1 MKEAKKRNPDIKLY
15 GLPWGWPGWLD
26 PTATPDQQAKNAFA
40 DPNVTANYTLQW
52 LLGAKRVHNLDID
65 CELLLMIHSIPI
77 S

>member
-15 GLPWGWPGWLD
+15 GLAWTFPYHVEMFGASMVDYLVKW
-26 PTATPDQQAKNAFA
+26 
-40 DPNVTANYTLQW
+40 VE
-52 LLGAKRVHNLDID
+52 GAKRVHDLDID